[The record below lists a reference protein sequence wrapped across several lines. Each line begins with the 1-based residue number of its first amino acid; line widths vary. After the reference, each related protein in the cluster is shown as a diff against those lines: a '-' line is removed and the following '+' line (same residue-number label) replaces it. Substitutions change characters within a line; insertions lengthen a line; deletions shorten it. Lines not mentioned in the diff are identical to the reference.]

1 MRTKDLFY
9 FMELLIQTQRSE
21 QRFGT
26 AHVYQSTLNRIRKY
40 ERSNRM
46 PFSKLTREWLKGF
59 ETQLRFEQLKENT
72 ISTYLRMLKAVYN
85 QAVDNGLVVYIPR
98 LFKHVHTGIDAKHD
112 RSLEPE
118 VLQKLIAPSRLLRG
132 DLEATRSIFL
142 LLLMLQGMP
151 FVDLVHLRKCDLKN
165 GVIVYRRQ
173 KTGSELRVTVDP
185 EAMDIIEKYR
195 SVNSDSPYL
204 FPFITD
210 SGREGYR
217 QYQNALR
224 EFNQSLA
231 FLSSLLGLNTG
242 LSSYKARHTWASL
255 ANFLGFDKKLIS
267 ECMGHSSLKITET
280 YFKAQ
285 GDTRIKKVN
294 QGVISYLISSFKSC

>member
-1 MRTKDLFY
+1 MRTKDLMS
-9 FMELLIQTQRSE
+9 FMELLIQAQRNE

-46 PFSKLTREWLKGF
+46 PFSKLNREWLKGF
-59 ETQLRFEQLKENT
+59 ERQLRFEQLKENT

-85 QAVDNGLVVYIPR
+85 QAVDHGLAVYMPR
-98 LFKHVHTGIDAKHD
+98 LFKHVHTGVDAKRD

-118 VLQKLIAPSRLLRG
+118 ALRKLIAPSRVLRG
-132 DLEATRSIFL
+132 NLEETRSIFL

-165 GVIVYRRQ
+165 GVILYRRQ
-173 KTGSELRVTVDP
+173 KTGSELSVTVDP
-185 EAMDIIEKYR
+185 EAMAIIEKYR
-195 SVNSDSPYL
+195 SVNPDSPYL
-204 FPFITD
+204 FPFITA
-210 SGREGYR
+210 SGWEGYR

-224 EFNQSLA
+224 EFNQSLS
-231 FLSSLLGLNTG
+231 FLSSLLGLNAG

-285 GDTRIKKVN
+285 GDARIKKVN
-294 QGVISYLISSFKSC
+294 QGVISFLTGSF

>member
-1 MRTKDLFY
+1 MKTKDLFF
-9 FMELLIQTQRSE
+9 FMESLIRVQRSE

-40 ERSNRM
+40 ERSNKM
-46 PFSKLTREWLKGF
+46 PFSKLTREWIKGF
-59 ETQLRFEQLKENT
+59 EIQLRFEQLKENS

-85 QAVDNGLVVYIPR
+85 QGVDRGLVEYAPR
-98 LFKHVHTGIDAKHD
+98 LFKHVYTGVDAKRD

-118 VLQKLIAPSRLLRG
+118 ALQKLISPTRYLNTRL
-132 DLEATRSIFL
+132 ETTRSIFL

-151 FVDLVHLRKCDLKN
+151 FVDLAHLRKCDLKD
-165 GVIVYRRQ
+165 GVIVYRRH
-173 KTGSELRVTVDP
+173 KTGMELSVTVDP
-185 EAMDIIEKYR
+185 KAMAIIEKYQHK
-195 SVNSDSPYL
+195 NPDSPYL
-204 FPFITD
+204 FPFVTT
-210 SGREGYR
+210 SRREGYR

-224 EFNQSLA
+224 EFNQSLS
-231 FLSSLLGLNTG
+231 FLGKLLGLNTR

-267 ECMGHSSLKITET
+267 ECMGHSSLKMTET

-285 GDTRIKKVN
+285 GNSRIKKVN
-294 QGVISYLISSFKSC
+294 QGVINYLIAS